1 MPNKSGREQRAR
13 MNRRVRTRIGTK
25 RDDVPLSRGQRVRRV
40 IWRIFLVLISLVLL
54 TAFAIWSVC
63 AAAFWGPSPAVKSKA
78 VTSLMEMSVGC
89 IIPPLFLPKE
99 EIDRIVAENQLSI
112 DQSETDPEL
121 IRIRGNADPP
131 APGDNSPSPDQDEW
145 AGCED
150 GIRIEDIRGDT
161 YRGYVMLIRD
171 PSRVYVA
178 TASDFQSDEP
188 GLKIDAAVEKE
199 GAVAAING
207 GAFPDDGTA
216 SAGYEPLGLT
226 YSKGERV
233 WGDEDELH
241 LGVVGFDEND
251 VLIVGNMTGKR
262 AAELRIR
269 DCVSFGPLLVVN
281 GKPATMTGDGGS
293 LNPRTAIGQ
302 RADGTVIFLCIDGR
316 MPQSLG
322 ASYADLVAVMVR
334 YGAVNACNL
343 DGGSSTG
350 MIYQGKRINV
360 SSSLYGPR
368 RMPTFFM
375 VRPQS

>member
-1 MPNKSGREQRAR
+1 
-13 MNRRVRTRIGTK
+13 MNRRVRTRVGSK
-25 RDDVPLSRGQRVRRV
+25 RNDGPPSRGKAVRRV
-40 IWRIFLVLISLVLL
+40 LWRIFLVLISLIFLA
-54 TAFAIWSVC
+54 AFAIWSAC
-63 AAAFWGPSPAVKSKA
+63 AAAFWGPSPTIKNKA

-89 IIPPLFLPKE
+89 IIPPLFLPKD
-99 EIDRIVAENQLSI
+99 EIDRIVAENQLTI
-112 DQSETDPEL
+112 DQSETDPGL
-121 IRIRGNADPP
+121 VQIRGKEDQPTP
-131 APGDNSPSPDQDEW
+131 DEPVPDQDEW

-150 GIRIEDIRGDT
+150 GIRIENIRGDT

-178 TASDFQSDEP
+178 TASDFQSNEP
-188 GLKIDAAVEKE
+188 GLKIDAAVERE

-226 YSKGERV
+226 YSKGEWV
-233 WGDEDELH
+233 WGEEDEVH
-241 LGVVGFDEND
+241 WGVVGFDEND

-262 AAELRIR
+262 AAELKIR

-281 GKPATMTGDGGS
+281 GQPAKMTGDGGS

-343 DGGSSTG
+343 DGGSSSS
-350 MIYQGKRINV
+350 MIYQGRHINV

-375 VRPQS
+375 VRPQN